1 MVSNMDQAS
10 TQTYSHSGMRL
21 FGGFAIT
28 LAVASVAVLALVPDL
43 VEAVR
48 LVIRATARI
57 SFVLFLA
64 TFLAAAWA
72 RIWPGLVAR
81 WVLRNRRWLGLSFAW
96 SHLIHAVAIVAL
108 VRLDPALFWTLT
120 NPVSVIGGSFCYLF
134 IAMLAATSFDRMVKA
149 LGPQRWALLHRTGIW
164 IIWTV
169 FMVSNA
175 KRVPGSAW
183 YALPCVMLIAAAV
196 LRLAVPRLARRAQA

>member
-1 MVSNMDQAS
+1 MDQAG
-10 TQTYSHSGMRL
+10 TQTGSLSGMRF
-21 FGGFAIT
+21 FGGFAVA
-28 LAVASVAVLALVPDL
+28 LAAASIAVLALVPDL

-57 SFVLFLA
+57 SLVLFLA
-64 TFLAAAWA
+64 AFLAAAWA
-72 RIWPGLVAR
+72 RVWPGPAAR
-81 WVLRNRRWLGLSFAW
+81 WAVRNRRWLGLSFAW
-96 SHLIHAVAIVAL
+96 SHLVHAVAIVAL

-120 NPVSVIGGSFCYLF
+120 NPVSVAGGSICYLF

-175 KRVPGSAW
+175 KRIPGSAW
-183 YALPCVMLIAAAV
+183 YALPCVILIAAAV
-196 LRLAVPRLARRAQA
+196 LRLAAPRLTRRARASA